1 MDLRVCKS
9 IIFYCQGEFSVN
21 LNSQNVKKII
31 FIIFCAALFFAGL
44 INISTVFSLVKRI
57 ISFFTPVIAALCI
70 AFVLNVLMMPI
81 ENRLFAFLDNSKKR
95 FVPRLKRPLAI
106 VLTYILALGIVA
118 TAILVII
125 PDLIDTVIYLAGKM
139 PAFIDAL
146 YKMLGNLLDKFNIEY
161 ALPEIKIDWSMVTDN
176 LENLAK
182 VYGTRILNSALGI
195 TTSVFNGVFDV
206 FFSVVLSVYI
216 LAQKEKI
223 GRFVKALLTAVFP
236 KKFTEVVLHIAEK
249 TAESFTKFIS
259 GQCIEALIL
268 GTLCFIGM
276 LIFGFPNALII
287 SLFVAI
293 TALIPIIGA
302 TVGAVIGFLLIVIT
316 DPVKAVLFVVFL
328 IVLQQ
333 IEGNLIYPK
342 VVGKAVGLPAVIV
355 ISSVLVG
362 GNIGG
367 VLGAL
372 IGVPTSAAIYTLLKE
387 YIAYKKESKEA

>member
-1 MDLRVCKS
+1 M
-9 IIFYCQGEFSVN
+9 N

-31 FIIFCAALFFAGL
+31 FIIFCAALLFAGFL
-44 INISTVFSLVKRI
+44 NITVVFSLIRKI

-81 ENRLFAFLDNSKKR
+81 ENKLFAFLDNSKKG
-95 FVPRLKRPLAI
+95 FVKKLKRPLSL
-106 VLTYILALGIVA
+106 VVTYILALGILA
-118 TAILVII
+118 TIILVII
-125 PDLIDTVIYLAGKM
+125 PDIIDTVVYLTGKM
-139 PAFIDAL
+139 PAFIEAV
-146 YKMLGNLLDKFNIEY
+146 YKLLGNLLDKFNIEY
-161 ALPEIKIDWSMVTDN
+161 ALPEIKIDWSMLTNN

-182 VYGTRILNSALGI
+182 QYGTKILNSALGI
-195 TTSVFNGVFDV
+195 TTSVFSGVFDA
-206 FFSVVLSVYI
+206 FFSIVLSIYI

-223 GRFVKALLTAVFP
+223 GRFVKSLLTAVFP
-236 KKFTEVVLHIAEK
+236 KRFTEVVMHIAEK
-249 TAESFTKFIS
+249 TAESFTKFIG
-259 GQCIEALIL
+259 GQCVEALIL

-287 SLFVAI
+287 SLFVTI
-293 TALIPIIGA
+293 TAFVPIIGA
-302 TVGAVIGFLLIVIT
+302 TVGALIGFMLIVIT

>member
-1 MDLRVCKS
+1 M
-9 IIFYCQGEFSVN
+9 N

-31 FIIFCAALFFAGL
+31 FIIFCAALLFAGFL
-44 INISTVFSLVKRI
+44 NITVVFSLIRKI

-81 ENRLFAFLDNSKKR
+81 ENKLFAFLDNSKKG
-95 FVPRLKRPLAI
+95 FVKKLKRPLSL
-106 VLTYILALGIVA
+106 VVTYILALGILA
-118 TAILVII
+118 TIILVII
-125 PDLIDTVIYLAGKM
+125 PDIIDTVVYLTGKM
-139 PAFIDAL
+139 PAFIEAV
-146 YKMLGNLLDKFNIEY
+146 YKLLGNLLDKFNIEY
-161 ALPEIKIDWSMVTDN
+161 ALPEIKIDWSMLTNN

-182 VYGTRILNSALGI
+182 QYGTKILNSALGI
-195 TTSVFNGVFDV
+195 TTSVFSGVFDA
-206 FFSVVLSVYI
+206 FFSIVLSIYI

-223 GRFVKALLTAVFP
+223 GRFLKSLLTAVFP
-236 KKFTEVVLHIAEK
+236 KRFTEVVMHIAEK
-249 TAESFTKFIS
+249 TAESFTKFIG
-259 GQCIEALIL
+259 GQCVEALIL

-287 SLFVAI
+287 SLFVTI
-293 TALIPIIGA
+293 TAFVPIIGA
-302 TVGAVIGFLLIVIT
+302 TVGALIGFMLIVIT

-387 YIAYKKESKEA
+387 YIAYKKESEEA

>member
-1 MDLRVCKS
+1 M
-9 IIFYCQGEFSVN
+9 N

-31 FIIFCAALFFAGL
+31 FIIFCAALLFAGFL
-44 INISTVFSLVKRI
+44 NITVVFSLIRKI

-81 ENRLFAFLDNSKKR
+81 ENKLFAFLDNSKKG
-95 FVPRLKRPLAI
+95 FVKKLKRPLSL
-106 VLTYILALGIVA
+106 VVTYILALGILA
-118 TAILVII
+118 TIILVII
-125 PDLIDTVIYLAGKM
+125 PDIIDTVVYLTGKM
-139 PAFIDAL
+139 PAFIEAV
-146 YKMLGNLLDKFNIEY
+146 YKLLGNLLDKFNIEY
-161 ALPEIKIDWSMVTDN
+161 ALPEIKIDWSMLTNN

-182 VYGTRILNSALGI
+182 QYGTKILNSALGI
-195 TTSVFNGVFDV
+195 TTSVFSGVFDA
-206 FFSVVLSVYI
+206 FFSIVLSIYI

-223 GRFVKALLTAVFP
+223 GRFVKSLLTAVFP
-236 KKFTEVVLHIAEK
+236 KRFTEVVMHIAEK
-249 TAESFTKFIS
+249 TAESFTKFIG
-259 GQCIEALIL
+259 GQCVEALIL

-287 SLFVAI
+287 SLFVTI
-293 TALIPIIGA
+293 TAFVPIIGA
-302 TVGAVIGFLLIVIT
+302 TVGALIGFMLIVIT

-387 YIAYKKESKEA
+387 YIAYKKENKEA

>member
-1 MDLRVCKS
+1 M
-9 IIFYCQGEFSVN
+9 N

-31 FIIFCAALFFAGL
+31 FIIFCAALLFAGFL
-44 INISTVFSLVKRI
+44 NITVVFSLIRKI

-81 ENRLFAFLDNSKKR
+81 ENKLFAFLDNSKKG
-95 FVPRLKRPLAI
+95 FVKKLKRPLSL
-106 VLTYILALGIVA
+106 VVTYILALGILA
-118 TAILVII
+118 TIILVII
-125 PDLIDTVIYLAGKM
+125 PDIIDTVVYLTGKM
-139 PAFIDAL
+139 PAFIEAV
-146 YKMLGNLLDKFNIEY
+146 YKLLGNLLDKFNIEY
-161 ALPEIKIDWSMVTDN
+161 ALPEIKIDWSMLTNN

-182 VYGTRILNSALGI
+182 QYGTKILNSALGI
-195 TTSVFNGVFDV
+195 TTSVFSGVFDA
-206 FFSVVLSVYI
+206 FFSIVLSIYI

-223 GRFVKALLTAVFP
+223 GRFLKSLLTAVFP
-236 KKFTEVVLHIAEK
+236 KRFTEVVMHIAEK
-249 TAESFTKFIS
+249 TAESFTKFIG
-259 GQCIEALIL
+259 GQCVEALIL

-287 SLFVAI
+287 SLFVTI
-293 TALIPIIGA
+293 TAFVPIIGA
-302 TVGAVIGFLLIVIT
+302 TVGALIGFMLIVIT

-387 YIAYKKESKEA
+387 YIAYKKENKEA

>member
-1 MDLRVCKS
+1 M
-9 IIFYCQGEFSVN
+9 N

-31 FIIFCAALFFAGL
+31 FIIFCAALLFAGFL
-44 INISTVFSLVKRI
+44 NITVVFSLIRKI

-81 ENRLFAFLDNSKKR
+81 ENKLFAFLDNSKKG
-95 FVPRLKRPLAI
+95 FVKKLKRPLSL
-106 VLTYILALGIVA
+106 VVTYILALGILA
-118 TAILVII
+118 TIILVII
-125 PDLIDTVIYLAGKM
+125 PDIIDTVVYLTGKM
-139 PAFIDAL
+139 PAFIEVV
-146 YKMLGNLLDKFNIEY
+146 YKLLGNLLDKFNIEY
-161 ALPEIKIDWSMVTDN
+161 ALPEIKIDWSMLTNN

-182 VYGTRILNSALGI
+182 QYGTKILNSALGI
-195 TTSVFNGVFDV
+195 TTSVFSGVFDA
-206 FFSVVLSVYI
+206 FFSIVLSIYI

-223 GRFVKALLTAVFP
+223 GSFVKALLTAVFP
-236 KKFTEVVLHIAEK
+236 KRFTEVVMHIAEK
-249 TAESFTKFIS
+249 TAESFTKFIG
-259 GQCIEALIL
+259 GQCVEALIL

-287 SLFVAI
+287 SLFVTI
-293 TALIPIIGA
+293 TAFVPIIGA
-302 TVGAVIGFLLIVIT
+302 TVGALIGFMLIVIT

>member
-1 MDLRVCKS
+1 M
-9 IIFYCQGEFSVN
+9 N

-31 FIIFCAALFFAGL
+31 FIIFCAALLFAGFL
-44 INISTVFSLVKRI
+44 NITVVFSLIRKI

-81 ENRLFAFLDNSKKR
+81 ENKLFAFLDNSKKG
-95 FVPRLKRPLAI
+95 FVKKLKRPLSL
-106 VLTYILALGIVA
+106 VVTYILALGILA
-118 TAILVII
+118 TIILVII
-125 PDLIDTVIYLAGKM
+125 PDIIDTVVYLTGKM
-139 PAFIDAL
+139 PAFIEAV
-146 YKMLGNLLDKFNIEY
+146 YKLLGNLLDKFNIEY
-161 ALPEIKIDWSMVTDN
+161 ALPEIKIDWSMLTNN

-182 VYGTRILNSALGI
+182 QYGTKILNSALGI
-195 TTSVFNGVFDV
+195 TTSVFSGVFDA
-206 FFSVVLSVYI
+206 FFSIVLSIYI

-223 GRFVKALLTAVFP
+223 GSFVKSLLTAVFP
-236 KKFTEVVLHIAEK
+236 KRFTEVVMHIAEK
-249 TAESFTKFIS
+249 TAESFTKFIG
-259 GQCIEALIL
+259 GQCVEALIL

-287 SLFVAI
+287 SLFVTI
-293 TALIPIIGA
+293 TAFVPIIGA
-302 TVGAVIGFLLIVIT
+302 TVGALIGFMLIVIT

>member
-1 MDLRVCKS
+1 M
-9 IIFYCQGEFSVN
+9 N

-31 FIIFCAALFFAGL
+31 FIIFCAALLFAGFL
-44 INISTVFSLVKRI
+44 NITVVFSLIRKI
-57 ISFFTPVIAALCI
+57 ISFVTPVIAALCI

-81 ENRLFAFLDNSKKR
+81 ENKLFAFFDNTKKG
-95 FVPRLKRPLAI
+95 FVKKLKRPLSL
-106 VLTYILALGIVA
+106 VVTYILALGILA
-118 TAILVII
+118 TIILVII
-125 PDLIDTVIYLAGKM
+125 PDIIDTVVYLTGKM
-139 PAFIDAL
+139 PAFIEAV
-146 YKMLGNLLDKFNIEY
+146 YKLLGSLLDKFNIEY
-161 ALPEIKIDWSMVTDN
+161 ALPEIKIDWSMLTNN

-182 VYGTRILNSALGI
+182 QYGTKILNSALGI
-195 TTSVFNGVFDV
+195 TTSVFSGVFDA
-206 FFSVVLSVYI
+206 FFSIVLSIYI

-223 GRFVKALLTAVFP
+223 GRFVKSLLTAVFP
-236 KKFTEVVLHIAEK
+236 KRFTEVVMHIAS
-249 TAESFTKFIS
+249 TSADCFAKFIG
-259 GQCIEALIL
+259 GQCVEALIL

-287 SLFVAI
+287 SLFVTI
-293 TALIPIIGA
+293 TAFVPIIGA
-302 TVGAVIGFLLIVIT
+302 TVGALIGFMLIVIT